1 MVVVCSQLLC
11 TPQMNRFTARR
22 EMLQAENTQL
32 RLALL
37 TALQNLTDEMGIRN
51 GTANNNSTSN
61 NNGSGNSLSMGAGNT
76 GKALN
81 HD

>member
-1 MVVVCSQLLC
+1 
-11 TPQMNRFTARR
+11 MNRFTARR

-51 GTANNNSTSN
+51 GTANNNSSSSN
-61 NNGSGNSLSMGAGNT
+61 NNGSGSSMGGGNM
-76 GKALN
+76 GKALD